1 MSVVG
6 GKTIFCEGKQNSLDY
21 RLLSRVVE
29 NLAGDRPTIVPAGGK
44 FTFSVFAQGYFF
56 PDETNSQSY
65 IVFRDRDF
73 DIAPSEDTKL
83 LEMTNRRGRVFAL
96 LTHRACIE
104 NYLLDAKLIHEYW
117 EMEYANKQENPS
129 SKWGYENSPGIEVI
143 ADWIESSARDL
154 QEYQAVRWALADLLQ
169 MSQAR
174 TQLRTTWTVGS
185 GKLPASLTLSDC
197 QGEAQRLVTEF
208 VEVVSVV
215 TPDTF
220 EDSLVKYC
228 NQFSEVE
235 FWSRKDY
242 LIWFHGKDIQ
252 KMMQKQKPNFPP
264 LKTNKGNDFFDWAIA
279 QLDITAYPDL
289 MDLRARIEQLGR
301 PC

>member
-1 MSVVG
+1 VSVVG
-6 GKTIFCEGKQNSLDY
+6 KKTIFCEGKNNSLDY
-21 RLLSRVVE
+21 RLLLRVVE
-29 NLAGDRPTIVPAGGK
+29 DLSGDPPTIVPAGSK
-44 FTFSVFAQGYFF
+44 FTFSVFAEGYFY
-56 PDETNSQSY
+56 PDETSSQRY

-73 DIAPSEDTKL
+73 DVAPSEEIKL
-83 LEMTNRRGRVFAL
+83 LEMTNRRGTVFAR

-104 NYLLDAKLIHEYW
+104 NYLLDANLIHEYW
-117 EMEYANKQENPS
+117 NMEYANKQENPS
-129 SKWGYENSPGIEVI
+129 SKWGYKNSPGIDVI

-174 TQLRTTWTVGS
+174 TQLRTTWTGGS
-185 GKLPASLTLSDC
+185 GRLPRSLTLSAC

-208 VEVVSVV
+208 VEAVAVV
-215 TPDTF
+215 TPETF
-220 EDSLVKYC
+220 EASLVKYR

-235 FWSRKDY
+235 FWSGKHY

-252 KMMQKQKPNFPP
+252 KMMQTQKPNFPP
-264 LKTNKGNDFFDWAIA
+264 LKTKNDNDFFNWAVS

-289 MDLRARIEQLGR
+289 MNLRERIQQLNH
-301 PC
+301 P